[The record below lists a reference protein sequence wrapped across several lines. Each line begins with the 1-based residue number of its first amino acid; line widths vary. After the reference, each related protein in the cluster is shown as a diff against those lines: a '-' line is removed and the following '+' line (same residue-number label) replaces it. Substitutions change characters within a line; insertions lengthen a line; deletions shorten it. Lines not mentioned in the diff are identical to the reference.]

1 MNHRPS
7 QTLAA
12 PNFAS
17 RDEQPMTRRALAK
30 QKTRERLL
38 DAARRLFAE
47 RGYEAATVRDI
58 AAAADLSTGAVFA
71 SFSDKADLF
80 TEVIVADYQKLSDQ
94 MAQLDLDGLSA
105 RDALLA
111 LIGAAYEC
119 HLEQLGLIQAAISF
133 SWQRDSSAESRN
145 RQGMKLILSLL
156 SDTLA
161 RGVRTGELTDQL
173 DVRLTTE
180 MLWDCYLANYRRA
193 IFDDWDAAALRARL
207 SAQIDVLLAGYRAA
221 A

>member
-7 QTLAA
+7 QPVAA
-12 PNFAS
+12 FS
-17 RDEQPMTRRALAK
+17 EQPLTRRAVAK
-30 QKTRERLL
+30 QRTRERLL

-80 TEVIVADYQKLSDQ
+80 TEVIISDYQTLSER
-94 MAQLDLDGLSA
+94 MAMIDVTGCSV
-105 RDALLA
+105 REALMQ
-111 LIGAAYEC
+111 IFGAAYQC
-119 HLEQLGLIQAAISF
+119 DLEQLGLIRAAISF
-133 SWQRDSSAESRN
+133 SWQRDANAEHRS
-145 RQGMKLILSLL
+145 RQGMKLLLSLL
-156 SDTLA
+156 SNVLSQ
-161 RGVRTGELTDQL
+161 GVKSGELSDRL

-180 MLWDCYLANYRRA
+180 ILWDCYLANYRRA
-193 IFDDWDAAALRARL
+193 IFDDWDAEALSARL
-207 SAQIDVLLAGYRAA
+207 SAQIDLILTGFRAA

>member
-1 MNHRPS
+1 MNHRPAS
-7 QTLAA
+7 AIAA
-12 PNFAS
+12 FG
-17 RDEQPMTRRALAK
+17 EQPLTRRALAK

-80 TEVIVADYQKLSDQ
+80 TEVIIADYQQLSER
-94 MAQLDLDGLSA
+94 MAAIDLEGCSA
-105 RDALLA
+105 RDALLK
-111 LIGAAYEC
+111 LTCSAYES

-133 SWQRDSSAESRN
+133 SWQRDSQAETRN
-145 RQGMKLILSLL
+145 RQGMRLILSLFANIL
-156 SDTLA
+156 TL
-161 RGVRTGELTDQL
+161 GVNSGELSDQL

-180 MLWDCYLANYRRA
+180 MLWDCYMANYRRA
-193 IFDDWDAAALRARL
+193 IFDDWDAAALCARL
-207 SAQIDVLLAGYRAA
+207 GAQIDVLLAGYRLAA
-221 A
+221 

>member
-7 QTLAA
+7 QSVAT
-12 PNFAS
+12 FS
-17 RDEQPMTRRALAK
+17 EQPLTRRAIAK

-80 TEVIVADYQKLSDQ
+80 TEVIIADYQTLSDR
-94 MAQLDLDGLSA
+94 MAEIDVTGCST
-105 RDALLA
+105 RDALMK
-111 LIGAAYEC
+111 IFGAAYKC
-119 HLEQLGLIQAAISF
+119 HLEQLGLMRAAISF
-133 SWQRDSSAESRN
+133 SWQRDEGAEQRS
-145 RQGMKLILSLL
+145 RQGMKLLLALLANILGQ
-156 SDTLA
+156 
-161 RGVRTGELTDQL
+161 GVKSGELSDQL

-180 MLWDCYLANYRRA
+180 TLWDIYLANYRRA
-193 IFDDWDAAALRARL
+193 IFDDWDAESLSDRLAL
-207 SAQIDVLLAGYRAA
+207 QIDVVLAGFRAA

>member
-1 MNHRPS
+1 MNHQPSRP
-7 QTLAA
+7 LAA
-12 PNFAS
+12 VDAP
-17 RDEQPMTRRALAK
+17 PMTRRALAK
-30 QKTRERLL
+30 QRTRERLL

-58 AAAADLSTGAVFA
+58 ANAADLSTGAVFA

-80 TEVIVADYQKLSDQ
+80 NEVIIADYQALSER
-94 MAQLDLDGLSA
+94 MAGLDVQGLPA
-105 RDALLA
+105 REALLK
-111 LIGAAYEC
+111 LLGSAYES

-133 SWQRDSSAESRN
+133 SWQRDSDTERRN

-156 SDTLA
+156 SQVL
-161 RGVRTGELTDQL
+161 RKGVEQGELSDAL

-180 MLWDCYLANYRRA
+180 MMWDSYLSNYRRA
-193 IFDDWDAAALRARL
+193 IFDDWSAEALSQRLAAQLD
-207 SAQIDVLLAGYRAA
+207 ILLAGFRAA